1 MQHGKASHAL
11 LVRYGPWVE
20 TSFKAL
26 NLSPQLLEV
35 VEQLGYSHATP
46 IQAAAIPILLDGHD
60 VIGQSQTGSGKTAA
74 FGLPI
79 LQKVDLANRQIQAL
93 VLCPTRELS
102 AQVAR
107 EFRKLARAHA
117 GLSVVEL
124 VGGTPS
130 RPQREALERGVH
142 LAIGTPGRV
151 LDHLQ
156 REVLDVHALKTV
168 VLDEADR
175 MLDMGFGE
183 DVTRILRHLPDA
195 RQTVLFSATFP
206 PSIEDISRKHQRNA
220 YRVTA
225 ATPAQDLD
233 NIQQLQLECVPKERL
248 HALAWLLQQNPHE
261 SALVFC
267 NFKATVADVV
277 KRLGSAGL
285 SVDRLDGDLDQ
296 FHRDQVLARFRNG
309 SVRILVATDVA
320 GRGLDVKDLD
330 LVVNFEL
337 PDQPEIYVHRIGR
350 TGRAGKKGLAIS
362 LANGPNHARMQAA
375 EQLTGQPVRT
385 LSRNPATDPGLPTL
399 LRSLAQPADMA
410 TILISG
416 GRKDRIRP
424 GDIVG
429 ALTGQAGSL
438 EGNQVGK
445 IEVQERL
452 SYVAVTRQQAQQ
464 AVKDLNAGRI
474 KNKRFRATL
483 VG

>member
-1 MQHGKASHAL
+1 MSI
-11 LVRYGPWVE
+11 P
-20 TSFKAL
+20 FKAL
-26 NLSPQLLEV
+26 NLSPELLDV
-35 VEQLGYSHATP
+35 VAQLGYESPSP
-46 IQAAAIPILLDGHD
+46 IQAAAIPILLDGND

-79 LQKVDLANRQIQAL
+79 LQRVDLQKRQVQAL

-107 EFRKLARAHA
+107 EMRKLARAHA

-124 VGGTPS
+124 VGGAPS
-130 RPQREALERGVH
+130 RPQRDAMERGVH

-151 LDHLQ
+151 LDHLE
-156 REVLDVHALKTV
+156 RGFLDVSDLRTV

-175 MLDMGFGE
+175 MLDMGFGDE
-183 DVTRILRHLPDA
+183 VTRILSLLPDD
-195 RQTVLFSATFP
+195 RQTALFSATFP
-206 PSIEDISRKHQRNA
+206 PTIESISLKHQRNA
-220 YRVTA
+220 HRITVE
-225 ATPAQDLD
+225 TPEDELD
-233 NIQQLQLECVPKERL
+233 NIQQLQLETGPKERV

-277 KRLGSAGL
+277 DRLAAAGL

-330 LVVNFEL
+330 LVINLEL

-362 LANGPNHARMQAA
+362 LSRGPDDARMKSAS
-375 EQLTGQPVRT
+375 EVTGQRIPFIDRSDELT
-385 LSRNPATDPGLPTL
+385 PGLHAI
-399 LRSLAQPADMA
+399 LRDLAAPAEMA

-429 ALTGQAGSL
+429 ALTGKAGNLS
-438 EGNQVGK
+438 GGQVGK
-445 IEVQERL
+445 IEVQDRL
-452 SYVAVTRQQAQQ
+452 SYVAVSRPAARAATQQ
-464 AVKDLNAGRI
+464 LNAGRI